1 MRPANLMRL
10 NVLIIAFLLLHVE
23 LQAQD
28 ILEFFA
34 NEISLKEIN
43 AKRFKFRAYLRT
55 ETNDAEGGSVL
66 FVQGGKKDTLNKFTN
81 KFVKYSSSEYMMTG
95 KGVINQPKW
104 QEVYIEDTVPSD
116 CNILYMGLATNY
128 NGNFY
133 VDNISLQIETA
144 EKGWSTIYKND
155 FETSGSILKQI
166 KNRAKNELFSTRL
179 TTALPQSGKQC
190 MQIVGKGIPTFG
202 VNAAAGKFA
211 DVNGIKLYYEIY
223 GKGQPLLVLHGN
235 GGSISNAIDFYP
247 DLIKKYKVI
256 AIDSRGQG
264 KSTDTDEPLTYEKMA
279 SDIHELLLQLNTDSV
294 LIWGH
299 SDGAIL
305 GLLMAMQ
312 YPKQVKKVLAF
323 GANIQA
329 DTNALFPSDLDKM
342 RNIISKPNTEKS
354 IKKLMQ
360 LMIDYPNIPYEQ
372 LSKIQI
378 PVLIMAGDRDMIRPE
393 HTLRLFQN
401 IPQSNLCIIP
411 GTTHGAAWEKQAL
424 FKQLMFDFFDKP
436 FQKPD
441 SKSILDGY

>member
-1 MRPANLMRL
+1 MKAPNLIRL
-10 NVLIIAFLLLHVE
+10 HVVILAFLLLHVE

-28 ILEFFA
+28 FFEFFS
-34 NEISLKEIN
+34 NEIPLKEIT

-55 ETNDAEGGSVL
+55 ETKDTEGGSVL
-66 FVQGGKKDTLNKFTN
+66 FVSAGKRDSMKKFTN
-81 KFVKYSSSEYMMTG
+81 KFVKYSSADYISSG

-104 QEVYIEDTVPSD
+104 QEVNIEDTLPSD
-116 CNILYMGLATNY
+116 CNILYAGLATNY

-133 VDNISLQIETA
+133 VDNISLQIETT

-155 FETSGSILKQI
+155 FENSGSILKQGN
-166 KNRAKNELFSTRL
+166 NRRKNEQYSSQLTR
-179 TTALPQSGKQC
+179 TLPQSGKQC
-190 MQIVGKGIPTFG
+190 MQIIGKGVSTFG

-235 GGSISNAIDFYP
+235 GGSISNASDFYP

-294 LIWGH
+294 LIWGQ

-305 GLLMAMQ
+305 GLLMAMH

-342 RNIISKPNTEKS
+342 RKIISKPNTDKS
-354 IKKLMQ
+354 TKKLMQ

-372 LSKIQI
+372 LAKIQI

-411 GTTHGAAWEKQAL
+411 GATHGAAWEKQAL
-424 FKQLMFDFFDKP
+424 FKQLLFDFFDKP
-436 FQKPD
+436 FKKPD
-441 SKSILDGY
+441 SSSILDWY